1 MHTHPEKL
9 YMIIDDDTIN
19 NMVCQLVI
27 KSSVPDSTTMCFVNP
42 IEALEYL
49 KDINH
54 SKPEIILLDINMPEM
69 DGWEFLEKYESVE
82 LKTKIVILSSSTN
95 ENDKYRAE
103 KHPLVINYVSKPL
116 TIEKMMK
123 VVRRSINDD

>member
-27 KSSVPDSTTMCFVNP
+27 KNSVPDSTTMCFINP

>member
-27 KSSVPDSTTMCFVNP
+27 KNSVPDSTTMCFVNP